1 MRTRFREFK
10 DYYKI
15 LGVAENSTDTEIK
28 KSYRKLALEHH
39 PDHNK
44 NAPNSEEKFKQIT
57 EAYGVLIDPLKRKEY
72 DQFSSRSSWQDV
84 LMSILSLDTHNRISL
99 KKCFAKGLARKCLRS

>member
-15 LGVAENSTDTEIK
+15 LDVAENASDTEIK

-39 PDHNK
+39 PDHN
-44 NAPNSEEKFKQIT
+44 NNCLLYTSPSPREKRQ
-57 EAYGVLIDPLKRKEY
+57 
-72 DQFSSRSSWQDV
+72 
-84 LMSILSLDTHNRISL
+84 
-99 KKCFAKGLARKCLRS
+99 

>member
-15 LGVAENSTDTEIK
+15 LSVAENSTDTEIK

-44 NAPNSEEKFKQIT
+44 NDPNSEEKFKQIT
-57 EAYGVLIDPLKRKEY
+57 ESYGVLIDPLKRKEY
-72 DQFSSRSSWQDV
+72 DRFRADHLAGPNQRT
-84 LMSILSLDTHNRISL
+84 LSI
-99 KKCFAKGLARKCLRS
+99 

>member
-1 MRTRFREFK
+1 MRTKFREFK

-15 LGVAENSTDTEIK
+15 LSVPENAVDAEIK

-44 NAPNSEEKFKQIT
+44 NDPNSEEKFKQIT

-72 DQFSSRSSWQDV
+72 DRFRADHLAGRFNESSHFRYSQQDIFEE
-84 LMSILSLDTHNRISL
+84 M
-99 KKCFAKGLARKCLRS
+99 FRK

>member
-1 MRTRFREFK
+1 MRTKFGQYK

-15 LGVAENSTDTEIK
+15 LSITENALDGEIK

-44 NAPNSEEKFKQIT
+44 NAPDSEEKFKQTT
-57 EAYGVLIDPLKRKEY
+57 EAYGVLIDPLKRKE
-72 DQFSSRSSWQDV
+72 
-84 LMSILSLDTHNRISL
+84 
-99 KKCFAKGLARKCLRS
+99 

>member
-44 NAPNSEEKFKQIT
+44 NAPNSEEKFKQIN
-57 EAYGVLIDPLKRKEY
+57 EKNMIDFESIIWQAELTNTLNFGIHNKIFSKR
-72 DQFSSRSSWQDV
+72 
-84 LMSILSLDTHNRISL
+84 
-99 KKCFAKGLARKCLRS
+99 CFVKDLVRMYLRN